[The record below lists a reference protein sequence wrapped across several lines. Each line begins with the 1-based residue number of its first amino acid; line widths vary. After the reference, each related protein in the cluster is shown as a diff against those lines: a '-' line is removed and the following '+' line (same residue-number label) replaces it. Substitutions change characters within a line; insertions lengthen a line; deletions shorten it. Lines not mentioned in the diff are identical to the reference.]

1 MGLDGRIASASE
13 SAMELSGRNAWLARY
28 RSLPLEGSITG
39 MDSSLPGAELVEQLR
54 VCSSRVSRAKVAAH
68 DYSKNSTP

>member
-13 SAMELSGRNAWLARY
+13 PTMELSGRNAWLARY
-28 RSLPLEGSITG
+28 QSLHEEVSITG

-54 VCSSRVSRAKVAAH
+54 VCSSRVSRAKVAAN